1 MKIAL
6 IMAGGFGKRLWPES
20 RVSYPKQFLKIDND
34 EESLLQASYRRATH
48 IFGLG
53 NTYIVTRKEL
63 EEAIVLQLPK
73 LSQDNII
80 VEPQG
85 KDTAPCIGFSSV
97 WIKEKRGDVPITV
110 LPADHIIKNEEKFAH
125 IILAAVQQAEKDFLV
140 TIGIKP
146 TRVETG
152 YGYLRIG
159 KKIGKLNNL
168 SLFKI
173 DRFTEKPSYKKAKEF
188 FEQGNFLWNAG
199 IFAWKP
205 SIILNEI
212 KKFLPDIYKGL
223 NKIERALKIDE
234 NKDKRNEIIKEVYSS
249 FPKISIDYGVM
260 EKSSSVVAIPADC
273 FFWDDIG
280 SWQSLERILSKDK
293 EGNIIRGVIKGIE
306 NNNCTLMN
314 KEDKILGAIGLSNL
328 IVINTK
334 NGILVVNKDKAPKVK
349 DLVDRLLSDKR
360 FKKYVQ

>member
-1 MKIAL
+1 MKVAL
-6 IMAGGFGKRLWPES
+6 IMAGGVGKRLWPES
-20 RVSYPKQFLKIDND
+20 RVSYPKQFLNINGK
-34 EESLLQASYRRATH
+34 ESLLQASYRRAIH
-48 IFGLG
+48 ILGLD

-63 EEAIVLQLPK
+63 EEAIVLQLPE
-73 LSQDNII
+73 LSRDNII

-97 WIKEKRGDVPITV
+97 WIKEKRGDVPIIV
-110 LPADHIIKNEEKFAH
+110 LPADHVIKDEEKFAH
-125 IILAAVQQAEKDFLV
+125 IILTAAQQAEKDFLV

-152 YGYLRIG
+152 YGYLQIG
-159 KKIGKLNNL
+159 KEIEKLNNL

-205 SIILNEI
+205 SVILKEI
-212 KKFLPDIYKGL
+212 KNFLPNLCEGL
-223 NKIERALKIDE
+223 NKIEKALKM
-234 NKDKRNEIIKEVYSS
+234 NKDKEKEIIEEAYSS

-280 SWQSLERILSKDK
+280 NWQSLERILLKDK
-293 EGNIIRGVIKGIE
+293 EGNIVRGLIE
-306 NNNCTLMN
+306 ENENSNCTLIN
-314 KEDKILGAIGLSNL
+314 REDKILGAIGLSNL
-328 IVINTK
+328 IVVNTK

-349 DLVDRLLSDKR
+349 DLVNKLLSDKR
-360 FKKYVQ
+360 LKKYVQ